1 MTWRAPGGEHTE
13 ERERRCMGLRVK
25 VYLRS
30 PPDVLAP
37 DLPPHMEDTL
47 PEVELPEGATVETLL
62 QHIGVGRARPVVM
75 VNRTQQ
81 KGDVS
86 LHEGDRVDLVLP
98 LGGG

>member
-1 MTWRAPGGEHTE
+1 MHI
-13 ERERRCMGLRVK
+13 K

-37 DLPPHMEDTL
+37 DLPPAIEKTL
-47 PEVELPEGATVETLL
+47 PDMEIPEGSTVETLL
-62 QHIGVGRARPVVM
+62 RAVGVGKARPLVL
-75 VNRTQQ
+75 VNKVLQ
-81 KGDVS
+81 KEDVL

>member
-1 MTWRAPGGEHTE
+1 M
-13 ERERRCMGLRVK
+13 RVK

-37 DLPPHMEDTL
+37 NLPSHVEAALPDL
-47 PEVELPEGATVETLL
+47 ELPEDATIQTLL
-62 QHIGVGRARPVVM
+62 QLIGVGRARPVVL

-81 KGDVS
+81 KKDAV
-86 LHEGDRVDLVLP
+86 LQEGDRVDLVLP

>member
-1 MTWRAPGGEHTE
+1 MH
-13 ERERRCMGLRVK
+13 VK

-37 DLPPHMEDTL
+37 HMPPDIRDSLPD
-47 PEVELPEGATVETLL
+47 VELPDDANVETLL
-62 QHIGVGRARPVVM
+62 KAVGVGRARPIVLINKVH
-75 VNRTQQ
+75 RP
-81 KGDVS
+81 GDVP

>member
-1 MTWRAPGGEHTE
+1 M
-13 ERERRCMGLRVK
+13 RVK
-25 VYLRS
+25 VHLRS

-37 DLPPHMEDTL
+37 DLPPHVKDSL
-47 PEVELPEGATVETLL
+47 PDLELPEGSTIETLL
-62 QHIGVGRARPVVM
+62 TRIGVGRARPVVL

-81 KGDVS
+81 KEDVP